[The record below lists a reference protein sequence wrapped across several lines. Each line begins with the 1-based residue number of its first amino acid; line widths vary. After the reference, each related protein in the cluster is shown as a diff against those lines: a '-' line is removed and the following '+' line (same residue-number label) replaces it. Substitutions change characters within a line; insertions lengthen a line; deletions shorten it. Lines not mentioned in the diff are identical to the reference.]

1 MKNKI
6 QKFRMY
12 RNKFKQWILDYP
24 KYKGNLDE
32 LVFIGGASVFCDML
46 SEGQDEFILTVS
58 DDRFNGA
65 LSLIRLGE
73 DKEIGGYWYFLP
85 SLDSKD
91 TNLEFDDILHYQK
104 IIVAL
109 TQTDK
114 LMKEIDI
121 DLALQIV

>member
-12 RNKFKQWILDYP
+12 QNKFKQWILDYP

-91 TNLEFDDILHYQK
+91 TNLEFWLGQPFEDMFGNFP
-104 IIVAL
+104 
-109 TQTDK
+109 QTIYFLK
-114 LMKEIDI
+114 NYL
-121 DLALQIV
+121 